1 MEALLVSGRSSS
13 SVTDSA
19 FAFECGLHIPLC
31 QGSIPTDRRSR
42 MFRIRT
48 SRARQAQLLDAQ
60 VRQVVAQAQLIREGG
75 RP

>member
-1 MEALLVSGRSSS
+1 
-13 SVTDSA
+13 
-19 FAFECGLHIPLC
+19 
-31 QGSIPTDRRSR
+31 